1 MKTNAKRF
9 SLITLFVVFL
19 ACLISATGFM
29 IAKATTRTADDLK
42 NSDYYYAAGASVRV
56 QSPIGIRFF
65 VLVEKEVY
73 NQVLTD
79 EDGNLKADVTTGTL
93 IIPTDV
99 LDGEELTLSTATV
112 RDTETSDLW
121 TEHFAEDGS
130 TTDYM
135 QSVGYLYDIPEASY
149 NRDRS
154 WRGYVKIG
162 DEVYYSTTQS
172 RSAAK
177 VMLKAYNTEDTND
190 LLTAAVNE
198 VMGKTTAISV
208 AKDGTVTALN
218 DVDANM
224 NFIYNAS
231 AKYSAVNNFTTTRK
245 GAKLDIVFT
254 TEVKTLDVRVAD
266 GLSYTVTTDESGSIA
281 EKVTVTGFENTA
293 PQTAFTKAEIAS
305 GGGKFNFNE
314 RKLIEGYGFYFTQE
328 YVSSIEG
335 IDESNENY
343 YLHITQTNSVAAE
356 VQFRNYDATLVA
368 GNLYSFQMVVSSN
381 SVMPSNPYLMI
392 TNTSNQAVNPDTHW
406 TTDKEGNKYT
416 TSIDGKW
423 RTYKFNFVAPENSY
437 MVKLY
442 WTDGA
447 LSDFYVKSVN
457 LIDVSNGYEVTA
469 ENGLFTDIKQRI
481 NSAEYTTQLEDGTV
495 GNYYHVV
502 SSSEGAGR
510 IQFYDYA
517 GLLKSG
523 YTYTFSIKAHAQSFA
538 KNQAY
543 IMLFDYSGDSS
554 VKTFNPNSDVSV
566 RVMNGG
572 EVEIMATFTLD
583 VDTAWVPAIYYGS
596 GAFDLYITSVTLIG
610 FKETRTDFT
619 FTADNVFATT
629 VNLSNYKLDISAN
642 NGLSNHGWVKDSNG
656 IGYMVH
662 TYDQTA
668 DGLIRF
674 NGLNQGV
681 LASGSVYTLTVKS
694 TYIAPNTF
702 LTLDEAGSNI
712 SVARTD
718 FNGGLYEYAFTFT
731 YGGSDTGIAIFL
743 TQQYEREF
751 TIYTVGIKQ
760 AVEDSRTVGS
770 VATASE
776 VESATGWTSDFD
788 NKAEKLTNVGSS
800 AGALEWVAVSSTE
813 WAAHVNLSAYPYR
826 VNLGFMGNI
835 GSNDLYYTL
844 TFKGDLSVWGKVVLM
859 AFNSSGKEIDHFD
872 GQNNGDGTVSFHFT
886 AIEGID
892 NWAIF
897 STNQKFEMYIDE
909 INFKAEDFAEL
920 GTLDTSV
927 TKVIFPNVNILDD
940 YNFGALSAI
949 VLDKGYVTVLDSG
962 EAASEHNKFA
972 LVNTLRTLG
981 VTKIDALILTHPHS
995 DHVGAMT
1002 YLIKHFDIGS
1012 FYYKDTDYSVK
1023 VSNDASMEGYM
1034 NAVLSAI
1041 ENKTNSDNTSAVK
1054 VEITSFGQTA
1064 ELGTVGK
1071 FTFYYNQKVY
1081 KDENAYDGN
1090 YFSLSV
1096 MYTSGDTNLV
1106 YFGGDLPEST
1116 DYEAGQQLDG
1126 DTNAVEV
1133 AEEVIIWQV
1142 NHHGTGGPYGSN
1154 ALIEKLNPQYAV
1166 FAAIESKYS
1175 GSYNV
1180 EETGRLNNAN
1190 VPYYYV
1196 DGGIEFTLNADGSVS
1211 MSR

>member
-9 SLITLFVVFL
+9 SLITLFAVLL
-19 ACLISATGFM
+19 ACLVSATGFM
-29 IAKATTRTADDLK
+29 VARATTRTADDLK

-79 EDGNLKADVTTGTL
+79 DDGNLKADVTTGTL

-99 LDGEELTLSTATV
+99 LDGNELTLSTATV
-112 RDTETSDLW
+112 RDTDTSDLW

-130 TTDYM
+130 STDYM
-135 QSVGYLYDIPEASY
+135 QSVVYLYDIPEASY
-149 NRDRS
+149 NRDIS

-198 VMGKTTAISV
+198 VVGKTTAISV

-218 DVDANM
+218 DVDADM
-224 NFIYNAS
+224 NYIYNAS
-231 AKYSAVNNFTTTRK
+231 AKYSAVNNFTTTRT

-254 TEVKTLDVRVAD
+254 TEVKALDVRVAD
-266 GLSYTVTTDESGSIA
+266 GLSYTVTTDESGKTAQKI
-281 EKVTVTGFENTA
+281 TVTGLENTA
-293 PQTAFTKAEIAS
+293 PQTAFTKAQIAS
-305 GGGKFNFNE
+305 GEGEFNFNE

-335 IDESNENY
+335 IDESDENY
-343 YLHITQTNSVAAE
+343 YLHITQTNSTAAE
-356 VQFRNYDATLVA
+356 VQFRNYDSTLVA
-368 GNLYSFQMVVSSN
+368 GNLYSFQMVVSNN

-392 TNTSNQAVNPDTHW
+392 VDSSNNVVNPDTHF
-406 TTDKEGNKYT
+406 TTDYVGSKYT

-423 RTYKFNFVAPENSY
+423 RTYKINFVAPENSY
-437 MVKLY
+437 MIKLF
-442 WTDGA
+442 WNDGA

-469 ENGLFTDIKQRI
+469 ENGFLTDTEQRI
-481 NSAEYTTQLEDGTV
+481 DSAEYTTQCGDAT

-502 SSSEGAGR
+502 SNSAGAGR
-510 IQFYDYA
+510 IIFYDFA

-523 YTYTFSIKAHAQSFA
+523 YTYTFSIKAHANSFSRNMYA
-538 KNQAY
+538 
-543 IMLFDYSGDSS
+543 MMFDANRASKQQVESG
-554 VKTFNPNSDVSV
+554 DVSV
-566 RVMNGG
+566 RPMNNGDI
-572 EVEIMATFTLD
+572 EITATLTMS
-583 VDTAWVPAIYYGS
+583 VDTAWAPGVFYNPGS
-596 GAFDLYITSVTLIG
+596 FDLYITSVTLIG

-619 FTADNVFATT
+619 FTSDNVFATT

-662 TYDQTA
+662 TYDKTA
-668 DGLIRF
+668 GGLIRF

-694 TYIAPNTF
+694 TYIAPNAY
-702 LTLDEAGSNI
+702 LTLDKAGSNI

-718 FNGGLYEYAFTFT
+718 LNGGLYEYAFTFT

-751 TIYTVGIKQ
+751 TVYTVGIKQ

-776 VESATGWTSDFD
+776 VESATGWTSDFN

-800 AGALEWVAVSSTE
+800 TGALEWVAVSSTE

-872 GQNNGDGTVSFHFT
+872 GQNNDDGTVSFHFT

-892 NWAIF
+892 NWALF

-909 INFKAEDFAEL
+909 INFKAEDFVEL

-949 VLDKGYVTVLDSG
+949 VLDKGYVAVVDAG

-1041 ENKTNSDNTSAVK
+1041 ENKTNSDGTSAVK
-1054 VEITSFGQTA
+1054 SEITSFGQTA
-1064 ELGTVGK
+1064 EFGTVGQ
-1071 FTFYYNQKVY
+1071 FTFYYNQKVF
-1081 KDENAYDGN
+1081 KDDVAYDGN

-1096 MYTSGDTNLV
+1096 MYKSGDTNLI

-1126 DTNAVEV
+1126 DANAVEV

-1154 ALIEKLNPQYAV
+1154 ALIEKLNPDYAV
-1166 FAAIESKYS
+1166 FAAIESIYS
-1175 GSYNV
+1175 TSYNV
-1180 EETGRLNNAN
+1180 EEIGRLNNAGIT
-1190 VPYYYV
+1190 YYYV
-1196 DGGIEFTLNADGSVS
+1196 DGGIEFTLNADGTVS
-1211 MSR
+1211 NNR